1 LAGAS
6 VSSTHATATERAA
19 IVTAR
24 IVRYPLIADAVSA
37 ASKVSATRTTWTTDA
52 SAIAGPANSAGSART
67 TWTTHATT
75 TAGPTNSACS
85 ARTAGTTHA
94 TTIAANPAAITHA
107 TRVAIAEIAPTLLPA
122 DILPGVVLAIR
133 Q

>member
-24 IVRYPLIADAVSA
+24 IVRDSLIADTVSA
-37 ASKVSATRTTWTTDA
+37 ASKVSASIAATRTTWA
-52 SAIAGPANSAGSART
+52 
-67 TWTTHATT
+67 THAAT
-75 TAGPTNSACS
+75 TAGPT
-85 ARTAGTTHA
+85 RTAGATHPA
-94 TTIAANPAAITHA
+94 AIAANPAAITHA
-107 TRVAIAEIAPTLLPA
+107 TRVAVAEIAPTLLPA
-122 DILPGVVLAIR
+122 DVLPGVVLAIR